1 LSNIVPVRFFRFSR
15 GTLGFIG
22 TMLLLVALS
31 QVAWRVTTA
40 PVRKALE
47 PSPPTQLKQRIPS
60 EAGRG

>member
-1 LSNIVPVRFFRFSR
+1 
-15 GTLGFIG
+15 
-22 TMLLLVALS
+22 MLLLIALS

-60 EAGRG
+60 EAERG